1 MNRNTLRQLVREGLE
16 EFFLKEDE
24 PINPE
29 PQPEIPVTEPAQAP
43 VIPPGSVTKSQ
54 AKEIILGTSP
64 RYGGNGG
71 FFTVTFVKK
80 DGSVRTMNAR
90 LGVVKHLRGGS
101 LRWDARGLGFIPVY
115 DMVNKGYRMIN
126 SSTITA
132 LNVGGKRYEVREDMP
147 QVAQQQQQAAQE
159 TSPEAMEEIKRM
171 RQLANI
177 K

>member
-1 MNRNTLRQLVREGLE
+1 MNHNTLRQLIQESLE
-16 EFFLKEDE
+16 EFFLKEEE

-29 PQPEIPVTEPAQAP
+29 PQPEIAVTEPAPAP
-43 VIPPGSVTKSQ
+43 VVSPGSVTKAQ

-101 LRWDARGLGFIPVY
+101 LKWDAQGLGFIPVY

-126 SSTITA
+126 SNTIMA
-132 LNVGGKRYEVREDMP
+132 LNVGGKRYTVDEDMP

-159 TSPEAMEEIKRM
+159 TSPEAMEEVKRM
-171 RQLANI
+171 KQLVNI